1 MSKGKKVKS
10 MDNNSDSKSSKSVPE
25 ELLNFRSLYNDEQLH
40 QLFGRGLITFS
51 DMTEEPTPILWVG
64 DSTIATCG
72 NFSASTG
79 KAKSKK
85 TFNIS
90 AIVAAALTN
99 KKVLKYKAQLPAE
112 KRRVIYFDTEQSS
125 HHCRLV
131 LNRIAKL
138 SGVQDEKEL
147 DNLSFVALRECN
159 PKTRIGVIDYALR
172 TNPDCGLVI
181 IDGLRDLVYDINDAR
196 ESTEVM
202 SFLMTWTSLYN
213 IHIHCVLHLNKND
226 SKTRGH
232 LGTELENKA
241 ETILMVNR
249 CRHNSSVSEVSPMHM
264 RDKEFGPFLFQIDSN
279 ALPVL
284 KCEDTKPISVSE
296 KPKPLTDLPVS
307 IHKKILSELFSTQQK
322 SYKELTTNMQH
333 IYKMHGYCHGMN
345 NIKTF
350 LSVLCSNNIIEKLP
364 SNKGYTYH
372 PDFTEIVY
380 T

>member
-1 MSKGKKVKS
+1 
-10 MDNNSDSKSSKSVPE
+10 MDNKSDSNISKSVPE
-25 ELLNFRSLYNDEQLH
+25 ELLNLRSLYDDEQLH
-40 QLFGRGLITFS
+40 KLFGRGLITFS
-51 DMTEEPTPILWVG
+51 DMSEEPTPILWVG

-125 HHCRLV
+125 HHCHLV

-226 SKTRGH
+226 NKTRGH

-284 KCEDTKPISVSE
+284 KSEDAKPISVSG
-296 KPKPLTDLPVS
+296 KPKPLKDLPVS
-307 IHKKILSELFSTQQK
+307 IHKTILSELFSTPQK
-322 SYKELTTNMQH
+322 SYKELTTNLQH
-333 IYKMHGYCHGMN
+333 IYKTHGYCHGMN
-345 NIKTF
+345 NIKIF
-350 LSVLCSNNIIEKLP
+350 LSVLCSNNIIEKLL

-372 PDFTEIVY
+372 PDFTEIVF